1 MATKKTSTRRKTTT
15 KKSSY
20 KAGTGKIKT
29 KAGVIKPKASL
40 RRRTGATLDPYG
52 REAREKLAPLP
63 ESCHYTKSGAKR
75 SADKLRAN
83 GVKARVVSSGRYQCV
98 YTVGKCSKGAK

>member
-15 KKSSY
+15 KKTVTY

-29 KAGVIKPKASL
+29 KAGVMKPKASS
-40 RRRTGATLDPYG
+40 RRVVSKSTAV
-52 REAREKLAPLP
+52 RETREKLAPLP